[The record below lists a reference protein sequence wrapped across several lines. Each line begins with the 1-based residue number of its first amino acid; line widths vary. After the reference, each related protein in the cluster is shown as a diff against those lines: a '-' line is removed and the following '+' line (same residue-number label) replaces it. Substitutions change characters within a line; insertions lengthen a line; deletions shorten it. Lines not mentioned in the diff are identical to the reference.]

1 MSNNFLDFQIFAP
14 IETEELL
21 QQCFGNNNKHL
32 LIISRKS
39 EQDTE
44 LWDLLQKILGA
55 VKYDLKNDA
64 IHLVLQPNQQFC
76 LADLLKKHSIK
87 KIISFG
93 IAPKTA
99 GLNFDVTPYQS
110 FVFDNKTY
118 LFAHNLKAIS
128 EKPHLKK
135 QLWGEL
141 QRMFLA
147 VGGK

>member
-1 MSNNFLDFQIFAP
+1 LNKFFKTSKIKNFILSNNFLDFQIFAP

-99 GLNFDVTPYQS
+99 GLNFDVTPIS
-110 FVFDNKTY
+110 RSY
-118 LFAHNLKAIS
+118 LTIKLICS
-128 EKPHLKK
+128 CIT
-135 QLWGEL
+135 
-141 QRMFLA
+141 
-147 VGGK
+147 